1 MSTAREIVREIHA
14 YLQNIKAEKKNHENL
29 RKEIERDRKNLE
41 KAREAVEELPKKVD
55 REIKRNKEREKR
67 IEGLERNICH
77 FLGSLESIKEEELK
91 KSLSP
96 NPLINL
102 ETCAEML
109 KKLLE
114 NPDIKKIKEKAL
126 I

>member
-29 RKEIERDRKNLE
+29 QKEIERDRKNLE

-91 KSLSP
+91 KYLSP

-114 NPDIKKIKEKAL
+114 NPDIKKIKEKEL